1 LSSPQ
6 PSPPISPLGDVSLK
20 DQDGGGEQ
28 ARLGEV
34 LVRRV
39 AELEV
44 GCADAR
50 VEEPEAV
57 ELAGVRSK
65 VTLTLA
71 QVDRITTA
79 LAKAPLVQRRVR
91 RSHLD
96 ELQENTTTSM
106 SNNASSDNHATTATT
121 TGLPTPPPSEASV
134 SNEIEVE
141 ASSGGIALLSTTI
154 SGAPVSLASTDA
166 FTPGRCTHLSL
177 PYGLSTTSN
186 LRIEPAAIA
195 NAESK
200 IFLQTLIATL
210 YRKTNLRSEST
221 LLAETDITMSFTRAA
236 LTELATAQNMT
247 LHDIEI
253 RTPIASAPTTTTTTT
268 TTTAYSPEGSESIDW
283 AAFGQEEEEDASAP
297 PAAAT
302 RSLPITSN
310 DNVLD
315 STLSTLASTTA
326 FSAETCTVQTLT
338 LLSELSRLQT
348 AHATFLILQP
358 TRYDANGELA
368 GVKIPLVSTKLKE
381 QFERMGAAPS
391 VAAAAAASNHS
402 SSGGNPAAVA
412 SSSHGGLKGR
422 LFREAVIAA
431 VAPRF
436 GEGEEFETVV
446 VLDGGN
452 VRMRA
457 RCVPLFDGT
466 AGADVVER
474 WVCFLGE

>member
-1 LSSPQ
+1 
-6 PSPPISPLGDVSLK
+6 
-20 DQDGGGEQ
+20 
-28 ARLGEV
+28 
-34 LVRRV
+34 
-39 AELEV
+39 
-44 GCADAR
+44 
-50 VEEPEAV
+50 
-57 ELAGVRSK
+57 
-65 VTLTLA
+65 
-71 QVDRITTA
+71 
-79 LAKAPLVQRRVR
+79 
-91 RSHLD
+91 
-96 ELQENTTTSM
+96 LQENTTTSM

-134 SNEIEVE
+134 SNEVEVE
-141 ASSGGIALLSTTI
+141 ASSGGIALLNTTI

-166 FTPGRCTHLSL
+166 LTPGRCTHLSI

-200 IFLQTLIATL
+200 IFLQTLVATL
-210 YRKTNLRSEST
+210 DRKTSLRSEST
-221 LLAETDITMSFTRAA
+221 LLAETDVTMSFARAA
-236 LTELATAQNMT
+236 LTELATAQKLT
-247 LHDIEI
+247 LDDIEI
-253 RTPIASAPTTTTTTT
+253 RTPIASAPT

-283 AAFGQEEEEDASAP
+283 ATFGQEEEEEDASTP

-315 STLSTLASTTA
+315 STLSTFASTRQ
-326 FSAETCTVQTLT
+326 FSAEACTMQTLT

-358 TRYDANGELA
+358 TRYVPNGELA

-381 QFERMGAAPS
+381 QFEKMGSSSVSSHNPFTSS
-391 VAAAAAASNHS
+391 VAAAAASA
-402 SSGGNPAAVA
+402 
-412 SSSHGGLKGR
+412 SHGGLKGR
-422 LFREAVIAA
+422 LFREAVNAA

-436 GEGEEFETVV
+436 GKGKEFETVV

-457 RCVPLFDGT
+457 RCVPLFGGT

-474 WVCFLGE
+474 WVCFLGD